1 MRGVQSDAPFFGS
14 ELFNKRKTFEKFQI
28 ANVQK
33 DLKSKFLIN
42 LNDNYAGH
50 SPQYKF
56 VIGEVIEHKKYQ
68 YRGLIV
74 AFDKTCQAEDDWY
87 QSNQTQPDRNQ
98 AWYHILVDGGQHV
111 TYVAESNIR
120 LGETGKAVVHPLLN
134 LFFFGIDEGNN
145 RYLRNDVPFDPG
157 KPPDAL
163 PPPPP
168 EDIPPI
174 PTN

>member
-1 MRGVQSDAPFFGS
+1 M
-14 ELFNKRKTFEKFQI
+14 
-28 ANVQK
+28 
-33 DLKSKFLIN
+33 IN
-42 LNDNYAGH
+42 LNDGYGVVPGIPRFQTGQVVQHIHYN
-50 SPQYKF
+50 
-56 VIGEVIEHKKYQ
+56 

-74 AFDKTCQAEDDWY
+74 SFDETCKAADDWY

-111 TYVAESNIR
+111 TYVAESNIE
-120 LGETGKAVVHPLLN
+120 LDQTGKAVVHPLLN
-134 LFFFGIDEGNN
+134 LFFFGMDEGNN

-157 KPPDAL
+157 TPPDAL

-174 PTN
+174 PPNY